1 MIDKFDTL
9 GYDQLAYYFHFK
21 FSKTQEN
28 LIKELQNTSTEIHVF
43 NLFDK

>member
-9 GYDQLAYYFHFK
+9 GYDHLAYYFNFK

-28 LIKELQNTSTEIHVF
+28 MIKELQNPSRDIHVF
-43 NLFDK
+43 NLIDK